1 MKQFLFSFSLLA
13 LLLSCGHEKIATY
26 SAKTYSINDTLKS
39 NKLDSII
46 TPYKTEMDKKMDKVI
61 GHSNYDLIKYEPE
74 SPLGNFVA
82 DVVFKNGI
90 TYKPNQK
97 AFSLTRTNT
106 FSLLNFGGLR
116 ASVNKG
122 NITIGSIYEL
132 MPFDN
137 EIVIVKITPSQVN
150 DLLLYLFGKNGQP
163 ISNAIAYINSSK
175 GQLDIGGQPYN
186 FKEDVFIITS
196 DYLANGGDKMTFLK
210 GQPYIKTGV
219 LIRDALLN
227 YVSNVKELP
236 EFKVE
241 GRIQQI
247 R

>member
-1 MKQFLFSFSLLA
+1 MKRFIYFVSLL
-13 LLLSCGHEKIATY
+13 LVLSCGSEKIATY

-39 NKLDSII
+39 NALDTII
-46 TPYKTEMDKKMDKVI
+46 KPYKTELDKKMSKVI
-61 GHSNYDLIKYEPE
+61 GHSNYDLIKYTPE

-82 DVVFKNGI
+82 DVVFQSGI
-90 TYKPNQK
+90 KYKPNQK
-97 AFSLTRTNT
+97 AFNLLNTNT
-106 FSLLNFGGLR
+106 FCMLNFGGLR

-122 NITIGSIYEL
+122 DITIGGIYEL

-137 EIVIVKITPSQVN
+137 EIVIVKLTPVHIN
-150 DLLLYLFGKNGQP
+150 KLLLYLFQKNGQP

-175 GQLDIGGQPYN
+175 GKIDIGGQPYN
-186 FKEDVFIITS
+186 FKDDVFVITS
-196 DYLANGGDKMTFLK
+196 DYLANGGDKMTFFK
-210 GQPYIKTGV
+210 GQPYVKTGV

-227 YVSNVKELP
+227 YVSTVKDLP